1 MPNIDYEDAKTQ
13 RAIENLVI
21 VACGASRILTDMGMA
36 EEPMGDHAATCQ
48 AAALD
53 MIGTQLFDATRFY
66 FGDSDDEE

>member
-13 RAIENLVI
+13 NAIENLVN
-21 VACGASRILTDMGMA
+21 VACGVSKILMDMGIA

-48 AAALD
+48 AESLGLLSTA
-53 MIGTQLFDATRFY
+53 LFDATRFY